1 MKLKPEHQEFRNPKV
16 FYPDPKS
23 VDLDRV
29 LVNFFLLL
37 KCDGQRPASKA
48 RPKKSAETM
57 EHHVDALIALGGVRG
72 FEEHRDVA
80 KAWLESDVFD
90 LVNRGSPREAVASLR
105 PLHLDAHKIRIA
117 KHCRDYNVAD
127 ALYAMMESGGPQALR
142 DLRDY
147 LAVGRDAGTKK
158 YDGNSDL
165 DLETLA
171 VLKLVE
177 GIPDMTGSGEKAA
190 QDPPTCIGQSRVLCD
205 DVQRLLAYRN
215 AVPRPVMIDYLKTV
229 FGLHVAS
236 YTLRLSRQLA
246 GWIEARESH
255 PTCRSCPV
263 HGAKGDPFAECPYQQ
278 TFTVDM
284 GGDYRARTAQVAQE
298 SAAAEYARLASL
310 TKSLFTMN
318 QLLRYAKEEKA
329 LGIAVDP
336 FEVPA
341 LLAKELPQFDADFKA
356 KLKQIRSEN
365 ESDEEQLSPEERA
378 ILEAGLSPFDTF
390 IELVTHVR
398 QAHHVKYL
406 REMLDKLFQKNGD
419 AGALVQGRSAAN
431 PRRWKLGGR
440 LLEVF
445 VQIAVLEWTEDQGKK
460 RFYTEPML
468 VDDFVRW
475 VERRYG
481 FSVASRRST
490 GPTMD
495 DHHAFR
501 ENVRGIKDRLREI
514 GFYDDVSDAYNAQ
527 MIRPRYH
534 VDERATVQETA
545 GVSA

>member
-1 MKLKPEHQEFRNPKV
+1 VKFRPEQQEFRNPKV

-29 LVNFFLLL
+29 LINFFLLL
-37 KCDGQRPASKA
+37 RCDGYRPATKGRAKA
-48 RPKKSAETM
+48 GVEKVD
-57 EHHVDALIALGGVRG
+57 HHLEQLIEMGGVKG
-72 FEEHRDVA
+72 FAEHRDVA

-90 LVNRGSPREAVASLR
+90 LVNRGSVRESVASLR

-127 ALYAMMESGGPQALR
+127 ALYALLEFGQPQALL
-142 DLRDY
+142 DLKRY
-147 LAVGRDAGTKK
+147 LDQGRDPGTNK
-158 YDGNSDL
+158 YDGSEGLDL
-165 DLETLA
+165 DTLT

-177 GIPDMTGSGEKAA
+177 DLPTLHPSGEKAA
-190 QDPPTCIGQSRVLCD
+190 PERPTCIGQARVLCD
-205 DVQRLLAYRN
+205 DVQRLLAYQHV
-215 AVPRPVMIDYLKTV
+215 VPRPVMIDYLKTV
-229 FGLHVAS
+229 FGLHIAL

-246 GWIEARESH
+246 GWIEDKASH

-263 HGAKGDPFAECPYQQ
+263 HGAKDVPFEGCPYQQ
-278 TFTVDM
+278 TLTVDM
-284 GGDYRARTAQVAQE
+284 GGDYRARTAQLAQE
-298 SAAAEYARLASL
+298 SAASEYARLASL

-329 LGIAVDP
+329 FGIAPDP
-336 FEVPA
+336 FEVPS
-341 LLAKELPQFDADFKA
+341 LLAVDSPQFDADFRA
-356 KLKQIRSEN
+356 KLKQVRAEN
-365 ESDEEQLSPEERA
+365 ERDDAELTPEERA
-378 ILEAGLSPFDTF
+378 IFDAGLAPFDTF

-419 AGALVQGRSAAN
+419 AGALAQGRSKAN

-445 VQIAVLEWTEDQGKK
+445 VQIAVLRWDEEQGKK
-460 RFYTEPML
+460 QYFSEPML

-475 VERRYG
+475 VEERYG
-481 FSVASRRST
+481 FSVAASRSAGT
-490 GPTMD
+490 SLD
-495 DHHAFR
+495 DHKAFR
-501 ENVRGIKDRLREI
+501 DNVRAMKDRLREI

-527 MIRPRYH
+527 TIRPRYA
-534 VDERATVQETA
+534 VDER
-545 GVSA
+545 VSAGAPT

>member
-1 MKLKPEHQEFRNPKV
+1 MKFRPEHQEFRNPKV

-29 LVNFFLLL
+29 LINFFLLL
-37 KCDGQRPASKA
+37 RCDGYRPATKGRAKA
-48 RPKKSAETM
+48 GVEK
-57 EHHVDALIALGGVRG
+57 VDYHLGQLLQLGGVKG
-72 FEEHRDVA
+72 FDEHREIA

-90 LVNRGSPREAVASLR
+90 LVNRGSARESVASLR

-127 ALYAMMESGGPQALR
+127 ALYAFLEFGQPQALQ
-142 DLRDY
+142 DLKRY
-147 LAVGRDAGTKK
+147 LDQGRDSGTNK
-158 YDGNSDL
+158 YDGSDGL
-165 DLETLA
+165 DIETLT

-177 GIPDMTGSGEKAA
+177 GLDALHPSGEKAA
-190 QDPPTCIGQSRVLCD
+190 PERPTCIGQARVLCD
-205 DVQRLLAYRN
+205 DVQRLLTYQGV
-215 AVPRPVMIDYLKTV
+215 VPRPVMIDYLKTV
-229 FGLHVAS
+229 FGLHVGQ

-246 GWIEARESH
+246 GWIEDKQSH
-255 PTCRSCPV
+255 PACRTCPV
-263 HGAKGDPFAECPYQQ
+263 HGDKDVPFEGCPYQQ

-284 GGDYRARTAQVAQE
+284 GGDYRSRTAQLAQE
-298 SAAAEYARLASL
+298 SAASEYARLASL

-318 QLLRYAKEEKA
+318 QLLRYAREEKSF
-329 LGIAVDP
+329 GIAPDP

-341 LLAKELPQFDADFKA
+341 LLSLDSPQFDADFRA
-356 KLKQIRSEN
+356 KLKQVRGEN
-365 ESDEEQLSPEERA
+365 ERDDEELTPEELA
-378 ILEAGLSPFDTF
+378 IFDAGLPPFDTF

-419 AGALVQGRSAAN
+419 AGSLVQGRSQAN

-445 VQIAVLEWTEDQGKK
+445 VQIAVLRWTEKQGRKL
-460 RFYTEPML
+460 FYTEPML

-475 VERRYG
+475 VKDRYG
-481 FSVASRRST
+481 FSMVASR
-490 GPTMD
+490 GAHAALD
-495 DHHAFR
+495 DHKAFR
-501 ENVRGIKDRLREI
+501 DNVRAMKDRLREI

-527 MIRPRYH
+527 TIRPRYA
-534 VDERATVQETA
+534 VDEREAVA
-545 GVSA
+545 APGASV

>member
-1 MKLKPEHQEFRNPKV
+1 MKFRPEHQEFRNPKL

-29 LVNFFLLL
+29 LINFFLLL
-37 KCDGQRPASKA
+37 RCDGYRPATKA
-48 RPKKSAETM
+48 RAKAGVEKV
-57 EHHVDALIALGGVRG
+57 EHHLEQLIEMGGAKG
-72 FEEHRDVA
+72 FDEHRDVA
-80 KAWLESDVFD
+80 KAWLETDIFD
-90 LVNRGSPREAVASLR
+90 LVNRGSARESVASLR

-117 KHCRDYNVAD
+117 KVCRDYNVAD
-127 ALYAMMESGGPQALR
+127 ALYALLEFGQPQALQ
-142 DLRDY
+142 DLKRY
-147 LAVGRDAGTKK
+147 LDQGRDPGTNK
-158 YDGNSDL
+158 YDGSEGL

-177 GIPDMTGSGEKAA
+177 DLPPLHPSGEKAA
-190 QDPPTCIGQSRVLCD
+190 PERPTCIGQARVLCD
-205 DVQRLLAYRN
+205 DVQRLLAYQHV
-215 AVPRPVMIDYLKTV
+215 VPRPVMIDYLKTV
-229 FGLHVAS
+229 LALHLGM

-246 GWIEARESH
+246 GWIEEKASH

-263 HGAKGDPFAECPYQQ
+263 HGAKDVPFEGCPYQQ

-284 GGDYRARTAQVAQE
+284 GGDFRSRTAQLAQE
-298 SAAAEYARLASL
+298 SAASEYARLAAL

-329 LGIAVDP
+329 LGIDSDP

-341 LLAKELPQFDADFKA
+341 LLALDSPQFAADFRA
-356 KLKQIRSEN
+356 KLKQVRGEN
-365 ESDEEQLSPEERA
+365 ERDDEELTPEEIA
-378 ILEAGLSPFDTF
+378 IFDAGLSPFDTF
-390 IELVTHVR
+390 IELVTHAR

-419 AGALVQGRSAAN
+419 AGALVQGRSKTN

-445 VQIAVLEWTEDQGKK
+445 VQIAVLRWTEEEGKK
-460 RFYTEPML
+460 QFFTEPML

-475 VERRYG
+475 VKDRYG
-481 FSVASRRST
+481 FSVATSRGMGASL
-490 GPTMD
+490 D
-495 DHHAFR
+495 DHKAFR
-501 ENVRGIKDRLREI
+501 DNVRAMKDRLREI

-527 MIRPRYH
+527 TIRPRYA
-534 VDERATVQETA
+534 VDERLPA
-545 GVSA
+545 GALG